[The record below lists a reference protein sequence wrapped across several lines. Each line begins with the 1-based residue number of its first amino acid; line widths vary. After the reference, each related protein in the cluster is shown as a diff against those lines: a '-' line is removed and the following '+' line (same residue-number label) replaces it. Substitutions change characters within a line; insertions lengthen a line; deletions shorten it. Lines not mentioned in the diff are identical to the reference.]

1 MTAEQLEN
9 LQQLDD
15 AGLEQHRLNIL
26 AEMER
31 RKKLSEI
38 PTDIKKMAD
47 EFETLG
53 GDKTE
58 LIDRINEPSEE
69 YVEEPPVEVEEPEL
83 TQE

>member
-69 YVEEPPVEVEEPEL
+69 YVEEPPVDVEPQTEE
-83 TQE
+83 